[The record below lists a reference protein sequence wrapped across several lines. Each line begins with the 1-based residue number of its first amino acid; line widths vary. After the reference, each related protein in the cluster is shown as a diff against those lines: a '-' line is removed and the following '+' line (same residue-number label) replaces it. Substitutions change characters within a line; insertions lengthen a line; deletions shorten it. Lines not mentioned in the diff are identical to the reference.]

1 MMKTIS
7 VLGSTGS
14 IGTQTLEV
22 CKKLNIYPVALAAHS
37 NIKLL
42 EEQVRAWKPKIAA
55 VYDEKA
61 AAQLKLALADIDV
74 RVCAGMDGLIEAA
87 CVPEAEITLTSV
99 VGMVGLLPT
108 LAAIEAGKD
117 IALANKE
124 TLVCAGELVMRRAEE
139 KNVKILPVDSEHSAI
154 FQCLQGAY
162 KSEQVAKLILT
173 ASGGPFFGWSAEK
186 LKNATREQALKHPN
200 WSMGNKIT
208 IDSATLMN
216 KGLEFI
222 EAMRLFKMSPEN
234 ISIVV
239 HRESIIHSMIRFV
252 DGSVISQ
259 MGLPDMKLPI
269 AYALTYPNR
278 MDFGGDIL
286 DFAKCPS
293 LTFAEPDYEAFKC
306 LALAVDAAKRGG
318 LATAVLNGA
327 NEAAVDLFLKDK
339 IKFCQIA
346 SFVEEAMNKIDC
358 SAEVTVD
365 NVLSVDAQARDTVNA
380 LV

>member
-1 MMKTIS
+1 MKNIS

-22 CKKLNIYPVALAAHS
+22 CKALNIKPLALAAHS

-42 EEQVRAWKPKIAA
+42 EAQVREWKPEIAA
-55 VYDEKA
+55 VYDEA
-61 AAQLKLALADIDV
+61 AANQLKLNLADTSV
-74 RVCAGMDGLIEAA
+74 RVLSGMDGLIEAA
-87 CVPEAEITLTSV
+87 CVAGADITLTSV

-108 LAAIEAGKD
+108 LAAIESGKD

-124 TLVCAGELVMRRAEE
+124 ALVCAGELVMKRAEE
-139 KNVKILPVDSEHSAI
+139 KGVKILPVDSEHSAI

-162 KSEQVAKLILT
+162 DEKQVQELILT
-173 ASGGPFFGWSAEK
+173 ASGGPFFGWTSDM
-186 LKNATREQALKHPN
+186 LKTATREQALKHPN

-222 EAMRLFKMSPEN
+222 EAMRLFKMSPEQ
-234 ISIVV
+234 ISVVV

-278 MDFGGDIL
+278 MDFGGEPL
-286 DFAKCPS
+286 DFSNCPP
-293 LTFAEPDYEAFKC
+293 LTFAKPDYEAFKC
-306 LALAVDAAKRGG
+306 LSLAIEAAKRGG
-318 LATAVLNGA
+318 LSTAVLNGA

-346 SFVEEAMNKIDC
+346 DFVEAALNGVD
-358 SAEVTVD
+358 AAGEVTVD
-365 NVLSVDAQARDTVNA
+365 NVINVDSKARAFVNE